1 MKKEIETID
10 DIKVMIDQ
18 FYKKVI
24 NDPLIG
30 PVFTESIKINWE
42 KHLPVMY
49 SFWEN
54 TLFYTGTYT
63 GNPMMIHQ
71 QIHHM
76 VHLTTEQFDR
86 WTDLFTK
93 TVDDYFSGETAGL
106 AKQRAISI
114 ATVMKIKLLN
124 VQ

>member
-1 MKKEIETID
+1 ME
-10 DIKVMIDQ
+10 DIKILIDQ
-18 FYKKVI
+18 FYKKVKI
-24 NDPLIG
+24 DSLIG

-71 QIHHM
+71 RIHQM

-86 WTDLFTK
+86 WTDLFTT
-93 TVDDYFSGETAGL
+93 TVDDYFSGEKAGL

-114 ATVMKIKLLN
+114 ATVLKIKLLTI
-124 VQ
+124 Q